1 MFEKLSIDLA
11 GPHPRSKKGNV
22 YILTVVCPFSKWC
35 ECIPLRNKEAV
46 TVARALVEQVFC
58 RYGMPFALLSDRGG
72 EVDGH
77 VMREVCRLLQ
87 IDKLRALSYHPAC
100 NSACER
106 MHRTLNSLTEK
117 VVSSRQTEWGE
128 HLPYVAAALRA
139 SRSESIGY
147 SANFIMLGREVNTP
161 ADIVYGLEDPE
172 PVTSYDD
179 FVESVRAKMSAAY
192 EIVR

>member
-1 MFEKLSIDLA
+1 VFERLSIDLT
-11 GPHPRSKKGNV
+11 GPHPRSKRGNV

-58 RYGMPFALLSDRGG
+58 RYGTRFALLSDRGG

-77 VMREVCRLLQ
+77 VMREVCKLLQ
-87 IDKLRALSYHPAC
+87 IDKLRTSSYHPAC

-106 MHRTLNSLTEK
+106 MHRTLNSLMGK
-117 VVSSRQTEWGE
+117 VVSSRQTDWDE

-139 SRSESIGY
+139 SRCESTGY
-147 SANFIMLGREVNTP
+147 SANFLMLGREVNTP

-179 FVESVRAKMSAAY
+179 FVESVRG
-192 EIVR
+192 